1 MIEYFFPLLLL
12 CVIQSGTPGPNNIML
27 TASGRNFGYFRSIP
41 HMAGVVF
48 GFLSL
53 LIVLSLGL
61 ITIFNNFPFI
71 QTLLQILGSL
81 YLLYL
86 SYRIYFSYNAE
97 DQSRS
102 KPITFMESSLFQYV
116 NPKGVMMAV
125 TTISIYTDFKNFE
138 FIDSFINGMVWILIA
153 FTISNIFAVLTWTT
167 VGVFLNNFIKS
178 DKAINQ
184 FNAFMATLL
193 VLTVIWINYE
203 FYGS

>member
-27 TASGRNFGYFRSIP
+27 TASGRNFGYFRSFP

-184 FNAFMATLL
+184 FNGFMATLL